1 MNKPVGVLL
10 IVIFLFAAIYAGYRI
25 GLSYKD
31 NSEIS
36 ANNEITTT
44 VNGSAGDS
52 QESSDLQEGEVVYH
66 YDMSVE
72 VISQYIHG
80 RVFQA
85 GSYRLASAWG
95 RLLYFTPQGNE
106 YYLFSSNMDAQSR
119 IRAEYGTWDLN
130 DGFMITTT
138 LKLIEWT
145 NGHFE
150 ESDGSTGSRFHL
162 VGFNEVLTEANIESS
177 RNFHMFTFLS
187 DSFGEELGFYYDGNE
202 YFYYPYVKDFDELRN
217 GYEQYFALFEQ

>member
-1 MNKPVGVLL
+1 VNKPVGVLL

-95 RLLYFTPQGNE
+95 RLLYFTPLLSICQG
-106 YYLFSSNMDAQSR
+106 F
-119 IRAEYGTWDLN
+119 
-130 DGFMITTT
+130 
-138 LKLIEWT
+138 
-145 NGHFE
+145 
-150 ESDGSTGSRFHL
+150 
-162 VGFNEVLTEANIESS
+162 
-177 RNFHMFTFLS
+177 
-187 DSFGEELGFYYDGNE
+187 
-202 YFYYPYVKDFDELRN
+202 
-217 GYEQYFALFEQ
+217 